1 LIILTQKANKAEL
14 DASLKT
20 SISPNAPVSN
30 LRKFISEYFSRIP
43 SIIQLTES
51 NNGMRYEVCLPVHL
65 F

>member
-1 LIILTQKANKAEL
+1 
-14 DASLKT
+14 
-20 SISPNAPVSN
+20 VSN

>member
-1 LIILTQKANKAEL
+1 MINLTQKSNKAEL

-20 SISPNAPVSN
+20 SIAPNDPVSN

-43 SIIQLTES
+43 SIIQLSES